1 MSKRYFINRTVNLQ
15 PKNKLDE
22 ALSKAFEQ
30 VINHEIREQSI
41 YILERIFNEVVNE
54 YKASGGRCKTWN
66 YTIHKYDEN
75 LSKYPNIYI
84 TVSETCRL
92 LLEEIRGEVLPF

>member
-41 YILERIFNEVVNE
+41 YILECLAYLI
-54 YKASGGRCKTWN
+54 K
-66 YTIHKYDEN
+66 I
-75 LSKYPNIYI
+75 
-84 TVSETCRL
+84 
-92 LLEEIRGEVLPF
+92 

>member
-30 VINHEIREQSI
+30 VINHEIREESI
-41 YILERIFNEVVNE
+41 FVLERMFNDIVGE
-54 YKASGGRCKTWN
+54 YKASGGRCQTWN
-66 YTIHKYDEN
+66 CSLYKSEHFK
-75 LSKYPNIYI
+75 LPNIRFH
-84 TVSETCRL
+84 VSETCVL
-92 LLEEIRGEVLPF
+92 LLEEIKGEVLPF

>member
-22 ALSKAFEQ
+22 ALSKAFKQ
-30 VINHEIREQSI
+30 VVNHEIREDNISM
-41 YILERIFNEVVNE
+41 LEGIFDCVVHD

-66 YTIHKYDEN
+66 FSMNKNKHYE
-75 LSKYPNIYI
+75 YPNIRFK
-84 TVSETCRL
+84 VSDSCVL
-92 LLEEIRGEVLPF
+92 LIEEIRGEVLPF